1 MSEHCATYSCNKQL
15 GTVKSIEKLPRLYGA
30 GRWST
35 RWRRLLR
42 RRVLL
47 LGNETMPQN
56 LKTDLEYIY
65 MRMIYIYISLYKIQY
80 TIIHVLYAN
89 VTSKRLQCDELCR
102 AMSGRTLATCNV
114 KTQDVPVRAVL
125 GSKHRHNSTGACD
138 ALNLLPCMCCIGCF
152 RAHALRCF
160 SKLN

>member
-65 MRMIYIYISLYKIQY
+65 MRMIYIYIYHYIRYNIQSY
-80 TIIHVLYAN
+80 TYCMQMLQAN
-89 VTSKRLQCDELCR
+89 VCSATSY
-102 AMSGRTLATCNV
+102 
-114 KTQDVPVRAVL
+114 AVL
-125 GSKHRHNSTGACD
+125 CLVVHWQ
-138 ALNLLPCMCCIGCF
+138 
-152 RAHALRCF
+152 HATSRL
-160 SKLN
+160 KTYQYEQY